1 MDKEELKHSL
11 ENSITLNDLA
21 MLRNIINVAS
31 KRGAFGAEEFSNIGI
46 VYNKIDTFLK
56 LHLKTNEE
64 DEEED
69 EDEHE
74 DEKNKEKNKDKEK
87 KPAKE
92 KKGKKTNKENKEK
105 NDKSSDTENKIEI

>member
-1 MDKEELKHSL
+1 MNKEELKHSL

-64 DEEED
+64 EED

-74 DEKNKEKNKDKEK
+74 DEKNKEKNKDKDKEK
-87 KPAKE
+87 KPVKE
-92 KKGKKTNKENKEK
+92 KKGRKTNKEKDE
-105 NDKSSDTENKIEI
+105 KSSEPENKIEI